1 MTFENVRS
9 EFGNRGVGEAR
20 KLIRET
26 LEQYLHRRIFAGAV
40 GSTVQPDARD
50 SRGFAA
56 FMKQYIRCLA
66 VERAA
71 IDALP

>member
-26 LEQYLHRRIFAGAV
+26 LEQYRPPQIPLTDLEGVLLTMQQAFLIAKREAREKFAPKKDKTQ
-40 GSTVQPDARD
+40 SEP
-50 SRGFAA
+50 F
-56 FMKQYIRCLA
+56 
-66 VERAA
+66 E
-71 IDALP
+71 